1 MDCNKEYDG
10 KDFDNIYMTSFLQ
23 LLIDNGWKAK
33 AVLVDNGWLEVD
45 SVEDLEHYEKMA
57 KDGKLDQFYKVI
69 D

>member
-1 MDCNKEYDG
+1 
-10 KDFDNIYMTSFLQ
+10 MTSFLQ

-45 SVEDLEHYEKMA
+45 CVDDLEHYEKMA